1 MAIASLILPPG
12 TTLGGYRIDD
22 VVGIGGMAV
31 VYRAEQLTLGRSVA
45 LKVLTQELSRDPV
58 FRERFRREGQHVA
71 ALEHPNIIPIYDA
84 AEDDGRLYLATRL
97 IDGDTLAERMLN
109 GGLSA
114 DQTLAILGP
123 IADALDVAHRADVIH
138 RDIKPQN
145 ILLTQRDH
153 PFLADFGVAKSAAGH
168 GLTAT
173 GNFLGSVSYASP
185 EQIRGESLASAS
197 DIYSLTAVLYQCLT
211 GHVPFPRDTD
221 AGVMHAHLS
230 EPPPAL
236 PAEAG
241 PVQDV
246 IARGMA
252 KLPEHRHGTAGE
264 LLHDAERALA
274 ALPGL
279 QRRAVPTFP
288 ASPSSTEPV
297 DPAPGDGEFTIAVD
311 ATAHDRRRTPATAP
325 VEPPQPKRRW
335 WMIAAALAAF
345 AIVAT
350 AATVLLTSSRKADTP
365 RTAQSGPLMITY
377 GASWEASPAPG
388 GAPVAIVGMQLLDPL
403 VMSDAHVADV
413 VVRIGKLG
421 NVGAQAGALPARSS
435 RALTKAPKPETARLG
450 RLVGSRYRGRIDGG
464 GSAQLWIFP
473 TTKGEM
479 VVACTVQSSPLGA
492 CDTAVTDAR
501 LIAGHPVAPGP
512 DRALAARLD
521 TVLKPIAASRAK
533 APLVRRDV
541 RARSA
546 AARSLASTD
555 RRASRALRALQPT
568 AFDAKAVASLAT
580 ALAQE
585 SRGLARLA
593 RAATARDRAAYVR
606 ATSTVRTAGPKV
618 RRGLTSLRRLGYT
631 VGRAAS
637 LTVPA
642 PPKRR
647 ARVKAKAA
655 IPAPVSAPAPTPAPV
670 APAPTPA
677 PIKPK
682 RSPPPDDGYG
692 PVVVAPAQ

>member
-1 MAIASLILPPG
+1 M
-12 TTLGGYRIDD
+12 LGGYRIDD

-84 AEDDGRLYLATRL
+84 AEDGGRLYLATRL

-185 EQIRGESLASAS
+185 EQIRGESLTSAS
-197 DIYSLTAVLYQCLT
+197 DIYALTAVLYQCLT
-211 GHVPFPRDTD
+211 GHVPYPRDTD

-236 PAEAG
+236 PADAG
-241 PVQDV
+241 SVQDV

-252 KLPEHRHGTAGE
+252 KLPEHRHATAGE
-264 LLHDAERALA
+264 LLRDTERALA

-279 QRRAVPTFP
+279 QRRAVPAFP
-288 ASPSSTEPV
+288 ANASDTEPV
-297 DPAPGDGEFTIAVD
+297 RPAAATGEFTIAVE

-325 VEPPQPKRRW
+325 AAPPERKRAW
-335 WMIAAALAAF
+335 WKVAAPLAALVTVAA
-345 AIVAT
+345 VAT
-350 AATVLLTSSRKADTP
+350 LLLTSSREADVP

-377 GASWEASPAPG
+377 GATWKTSPAPR
-388 GAPVAIVGMQLLDPL
+388 GAPVAIVGLKLLDPL
-403 VMSDAHVADV
+403 VMSDAGAADV
-413 VVRIGKLG
+413 VVRVGKLR
-421 NVGAQAGALPARSS
+421 NVGAQAGALPARTS
-435 RALTKAPKPETARLG
+435 KAFTTSPRPENARLG
-450 RLVGSRYRGRIDGG
+450 QLAGSRYRGRIDDGS
-464 GSAQLWIFP
+464 SAQLWIIP
-473 TTKGEM
+473 TTNGEM
-479 VVACTVQSSPLGA
+479 AVACTVQTSPLSS
-492 CDTAVTDAR
+492 CDTAITDAR
-501 LIAGHPVAPGP
+501 LIAGRAVAPGP
-512 DRALAARLD
+512 DRTLAAHLG
-521 TVLKPIAASRAK
+521 TVLKPIIASRTK
-533 APLVRRDV
+533 APLVRRDLK
-541 RARSA
+541 ARSA

-555 RRASRALRALQPT
+555 RRASRALEALQPT
-568 AFDAKAVASLAT
+568 AFDAKAIERLTT
-580 ALAQE
+580 AFAQE

-593 RAATARDRAAYVR
+593 RATVARDRGAYLR
-606 ATSTVRTAGPKV
+606 ATSAVRIAGRKV
-618 RRGLTSLRRLGYT
+618 RLGLTSLRRLGYT

-642 PPKRR
+642 LPKRR
-647 ARVKAKAA
+647 VRAKAKVAV
-655 IPAPVSAPAPTPAPV
+655 PAPVSAPAPKPTPTPSAPI
-670 APAPTPA
+670 PTPA

-682 RSPPPDDGYG
+682 KTPRPDDGYG